1 MLVSVRWKPG
11 TCSKVSSVITT
22 HLSIF
27 PYLVKFIVSKIYD
40 QEAVNL
46 QTVGEQYNLSK
57 NKSSIFPN

>member
-27 PYLVKFIVSKIYD
+27 PYLVKLIVSKIYD
-40 QEAVNL
+40 REAVNL
-46 QTVGEQYNLSK
+46 QTV
-57 NKSSIFPN
+57 